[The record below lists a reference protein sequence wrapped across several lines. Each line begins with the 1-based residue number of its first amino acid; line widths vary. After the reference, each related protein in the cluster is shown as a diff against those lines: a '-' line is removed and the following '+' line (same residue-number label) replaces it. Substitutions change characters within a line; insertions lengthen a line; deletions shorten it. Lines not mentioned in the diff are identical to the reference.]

1 MEASI
6 PRLERELGTREAP
19 LAIAQFDARPG
30 IIDLSVGH
38 PDPSLLPVKGVKR
51 AAARVLDTYGSE
63 ALAYGASAGPG
74 PAIKWVQ
81 ERLSAIDLSAP
92 ALDSIVLSAGSSQGL
107 DQIATLLTVPGDVV
121 LVEAPTYHLALRILK
136 DHALETVA
144 IATDASGL
152 VLRDLKATLS
162 LLRSQGRNVRL
173 LYTIP
178 TFHNPTGRCLAND
191 RRQQL
196 VNLAAD
202 EGLLIVEDDVYR
214 ELAYDGPA
222 PPSLWSLAPP
232 GTVARLGS
240 FSKSLAPGL
249 RSGFITSDPTLT
261 DRIRR
266 SGLLDSGG
274 GVSHFSSLVVAEF
287 GATGAYNRHVERLR
301 KAYAERRD
309 ALLAALSLHVGKK
322 ARWTHPSGGYFVWL
336 EFTLPIDATAILSQ
350 VHAHG
355 TSYLPGSICFLDQ
368 ARAHNALRLA
378 FSRYSPEELSEGV
391 RRLAQ
396 AIGDAV

>member
-1 MEASI
+1 M
-6 PRLERELGTREAP
+6 
-19 LAIAQFDARPG
+19 
-30 IIDLSVGH
+30 
-38 PDPSLLPVKGVKR
+38 
-51 AAARVLDTYGSE
+51 DTYGSD

-74 PAIKWVQ
+74 PVIGWIQ
-81 ERLSAIDLSAP
+81 ERLQAIDLGAP
-92 ALDSIVLSAGSSQGL
+92 RLDSIVLSAGSSQGL
-107 DQIATLLTVPGDVV
+107 DHIATLLTAPGDVV

-136 DHALETVA
+136 DHAVETVA

-162 LLRSQGRNVRL
+162 LLRRQGRNVRL

-196 VNLAAD
+196 VDLAAD
-202 EGLLIVEDDVYR
+202 DGLLIVEDDVYR

-222 PPSLWSLAPP
+222 PPSLWSLALP

-261 DRIRR
+261 DRIRQ
-266 SGLLDSGG
+266 SGMLDSGG
-274 GVSHFSSLVVAEF
+274 GISHFSSLVVAEF
-287 GATGAYNRHVERLR
+287 ADCGDYNRHVERLR

-309 ALLAALSLHVGKK
+309 ALLAALSRHLEGK

-336 EFTLPIDATAILSQ
+336 ELTLPIDATAILSH

-355 TSYLPGSICFLDQ
+355 TSYLPGSICYLDQ
-368 ARAHNALRLA
+368 ARGHNALRLA